1 MTPPPTK
8 PSKRYLSDADA
19 AEALVH
25 MSKRPRVTTDN
36 HESSQGET
44 ENVKANQN
52 GNCLAMHQLQAEN
65 QVLKIEMERLRVQR
79 SELEARIRSLE
90 IEMLSLK
97 SRNQQLESDKDSLYQ
112 NLQDSDDAVQKLKSE
127 LFIMKLIVGKEAV
140 SKFTSQS

>member
-1 MTPPPTK
+1 
-8 PSKRYLSDADA
+8 
-19 AEALVH
+19 
-25 MSKRPRVTTDN
+25 
-36 HESSQGET
+36 
-44 ENVKANQN
+44 
-52 GNCLAMHQLQAEN
+52 MHQLQAEN

-90 IEMLSLK
+90 IELLSLK